1 MTFREF
7 SATLAAMAGSTWR
20 ALAVV
25 GVAALVFAGVA
36 LAANSRSFS
45 DAGGDASGSPDLTG
59 VSITNDDAGVVT
71 VKLTLGNR
79 TTLAANEGVAVGL
92 DSDQNPDTGS
102 VFYGAEWELDLE
114 GTAATVYQATPD
126 GSYGQVAAP
135 ASYQASMSGG
145 VATLTFKASDFGIT
159 SGFNV
164 HAIGFDNNWLDAA
177 PDIRTVNYQLA
188 SSTTAPSL
196 QPDRRAPIDQAFK
209 STGTHGKFA
218 ELNYL
223 AMDGRGETA
232 DQFVITKGKKV
243 LKRINLPLADTSP
256 FLPYIVRWKVP
267 KKLNGKVLKG
277 ALRFCVTSADRA
289 GNKSNQ
295 SCAALTIK

>member
-1 MTFREF
+1 M
-7 SATLAAMAGSTWR
+7 
-20 ALAVV
+20 
-25 GVAALVFAGVA
+25 LVFAGVA
-36 LAANSRSFS
+36 LAANSRSFADVS
-45 DAGGDASGSPDLTG
+45 GDASGSPDLTG
-59 VSITNDDAGVVT
+59 VSITNDDAGIVT

-79 TTLAANEGVAVGL
+79 STLGANEGVAIGI
-92 DSDQNPDTGS
+92 DTDQNPDTGS

-114 GTAATVYQATPD
+114 GSSATVYQATPD
-126 GSYGQVAAP
+126 GSYGQVPAP

-177 PDIRTVNYQLA
+177 PDIRAVNYQLA
-188 SSTTAPSL
+188 SSTTAPPL

-209 STGTHGKFA
+209 STGTHGKTA

-223 AMDGRGETA
+223 AMDGRGETT
-232 DQFVITKGKKV
+232 DLFVITKGKKV
-243 LKRINLPLADTSP
+243 VKRITLPLADTSP
-256 FLPYIVRWKVP
+256 FLPYLVRWNVP
-267 KKLNGKVLKG
+267 KNLKG
-277 ALRFCVTSADRA
+277 KLRFCVTSADRA
-289 GNKSNQ
+289 GNKSNK